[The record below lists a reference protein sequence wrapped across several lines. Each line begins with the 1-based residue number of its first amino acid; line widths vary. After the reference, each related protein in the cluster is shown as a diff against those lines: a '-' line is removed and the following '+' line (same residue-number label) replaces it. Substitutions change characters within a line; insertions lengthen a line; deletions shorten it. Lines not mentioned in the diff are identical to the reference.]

1 MPRHTPAHAL
11 ATARSQGKSLF
22 ETNPLMAI
30 GILLQSVSAGVR
42 GEKQP
47 FAGLS
52 RDAAGLL
59 EKDRTERQRQFNRA
73 RDTSAFVATV
83 AEQLKNVPEEL
94 HDAII
99 GPAVKRITESLGGDE
114 KMAASLRQEILALR
128 ERPEE
133 AERLRSMASADA
145 RLEMSIGHFGAAG
158 RIIVPGAKGPTRNLF
173 QAGLERSAD
182 ITKVEEDGKTIFEV
196 SLTRAIPALER
207 IGQTEFPDDEMAVLA
222 RVTAGRLFTLNA
234 KDSETGNPAFVRL
247 RDPAL
252 DVQAAEAEAKLE
264 PIGKAAE
271 RAGAKAAA
279 VEAVRPKKA
288 DFLDDLG
295 NLTVGA
301 ANSLRG
307 ESAALFGGLY
317 DPASGQF
324 IDLDPKSRRRAQ
336 EITARAAK
344 LLRTDKAA
352 SIPEAVQ
359 SVLESLG
366 LREDF
371 AKEAPSPEKPPE
383 PGFLERIGKALF
395 GDDDEGD
402 AEPPAPGE
410 PGSSRDNPV
419 PVKSTDEAKDLP
431 EGTWFKTPGGRVL
444 RRGGS

>member
-11 ATARSQGKSLF
+11 ASARRQDKSLF

-30 GILLQSVSAGVR
+30 GVLLQSISTEGLDV
-42 GEKQP
+42 
-47 FAGLS
+47 AGLS
-52 RDAAGLL
+52 KATAGLL

-83 AEQLKNVPEEL
+83 AEQLKNVPEEM

-114 KMAASLRQEILALR
+114 SMAASLRQEILALR

-133 AERLRSMASADA
+133 ADQLRAMASADA
-145 RLEMSIGHFGAAG
+145 RLEMAIGHFGAAG
-158 RIIVPGAKGPTRNLF
+158 RMAMSGGKSELRNLF
-173 QAGLERSAD
+173 QAGMERSAD
-182 ITKVEEDGKTIFEV
+182 IKKVEEDGKTIFEV
-196 SLTRAIPALER
+196 SLQRAIPALEQ
-207 IGQTEFPDDEMAVLA
+207 IGQTKFTDDELAVLS
-222 RVTAGRLFTLNA
+222 RVTARRLFTLNA
-234 KDSETGNPAFVRL
+234 NDRETGNPAFVRL

-252 DVQAAEAEAKLE
+252 DVKAAEAEAKLE

-271 RAGAKAAA
+271 RAGAKAEATEAA
-279 VEAVRPKKA
+279 RPKKA

-317 DPASGQF
+317 DPTSNTF

-344 LLRTDKAA
+344 LLRTGKAA

-359 SVLESLG
+359 GVLKSLG
-366 LREDF
+366 LQEDF
-371 AKEAPSPEKPPE
+371 AKEAPTPEKPPE
-383 PGFLERIGKALF
+383 PGFLARIGKALF

-444 RRGGS
+444 RRSES